1 MGLVIWIVGGI
12 VAALGTIAVKLISDE
27 VSGRAPLFAKWIIE
41 QAASRLPDPMRSRY
55 QGYWLQDLEGRTG
68 TLSKLSY
75 AIRCF
80 RSVRRLIRLTGLKHN
95 RMGVIAEVG
104 ELPDGTPGIAG
115 FSLPNLELSNFSKG
129 VVTYDA
135 RQFGPILVEDVE
147 KHRSEIEELWGC
159 PVIIEVPEIG
169 GMLLEGTVRIRPKSP
184 HLFKLRPHSEEPHGF
199 WSNVRFACHMYIT
212 IIWDILARPL
222 RALRSEA
229 DLSAGRTLYVEPKS
243 SLGEALITQQKIA
256 ALPSLGKQWNPPRPT
271 PQLVIMYES
280 ELLCVWN
287 GDESELQS
295 LDEKM
300 LKSAEHAEVSVDVF
314 ASSAI
319 IHLPEFRKMDDAPA
333 LGHMGMCAAVWWVL
347 QHDTHDADYP
357 GRVRDHVMKENFY
370 ARLVVDKPLRAVLVG
385 VKARRSHSPQ
395 VS

>member
-1 MGLVIWIVGGI
+1 MSLVIWIVGGI
-12 VAALGTIAVKLISDE
+12 VAVLGTIALAIASKLIPDE
-27 VSGRAPLFAKWIIE
+27 VSGHAPLFAKWIIE
-41 QAASRLPDPMRSRY
+41 RAARRLPDPMRSRY

-75 AIRCF
+75 AITCL

-95 RMGVIAEVG
+95 RMGVIAEMG
-104 ELPDGTPGIAG
+104 ELPDGTLGIAR
-115 FSLPNLELSNFSKG
+115 FPLPNLELSDFPKG
-129 VVTYDA
+129 IVTYDM

-147 KHRSEIEELWGC
+147 KHRSKIEELWGC

-184 HLFKLRPHSEEPHGF
+184 NLFKLRPYSEEPHP
-199 WSNVRFACHMYIT
+199 VQ
-212 IIWDILARPL
+212 AR
-222 RALRSEA
+222 RSE
-229 DLSAGRTLYVEPKS
+229 DPPSVRRPFYVDPTS

-300 LKSAEHAEVSVDVF
+300 RKLAESAEVSVDVF
-314 ASSAI
+314 ALSAI
-319 IHLPEFRKMDDAPA
+319 INLPEFRKMDDAPV
-333 LGHMGMCAAVWWVL
+333 LGQMGMHAAVWWVL
-347 QHDTHDADYP
+347 QQDTHDVDYP
-357 GRVRDHVMKENFY
+357 GRVRDHIMKENFY
-370 ARLVVDKPLRAVLVG
+370 AHVVVDKPLRRVG
-385 VKARRSHSPQ
+385 VAVGARRPHSPQ
-395 VS
+395 ES